1 MSLWHLL
8 VVALVIFVFFGAGR
22 LPRLMGDMAEGIK
35 AFKKGMKDEKQD
47 PSAQL
52 PPADKQ
58 E

>member
-22 LPRLMGDMAEGIK
+22 LPRLMGDVAEGIK

-47 PSAQL
+47 SSKSL